1 MTQYGFMFDMNRCY
15 ACQACSIAC
24 KDWNGLEPGAEK
36 WMGVYEW
43 EQGTFPNIRLH
54 ALAFPCGHC
63 EDPACAKACPNGAL
77 YKEDEFGAVLVDQD
91 KCDGCR
97 KCYDACPYGAP
108 RFASDEPGTK
118 MSKCTMCVDRL
129 AEGMQPACTASC
141 PLRAFDFGPL
151 DELVEKYG
159 DVRKIETMPDPETT
173 MPNWVAKANPPK
185 EQLVP
190 YDAEKAVRLTKR
202 RTATDDVYAGDC
214 DSVTEFGADVMCI
227 RELRMKNATVAEV
240 MAATSSDQG

>member
-108 RFASDEPGTK
+108 QFDEDEN
-118 MSKCTMCVDRL
+118 MIVKCDACKALREDGRNPVCADACPMRAIEFGDVD
-129 AEGMQPACTASC
+129 E
-141 PLRAFDFGPL
+141 LRAKHGDAMS
-151 DELVEKYG
+151 ELPVL
-159 DVRKIETMPDPETT
+159 P
-173 MPNWVAKANPPK
+173 
-185 EQLVP
+185 
-190 YDAEKAVRLTKR
+190 
-202 RTATDDVYAGDC
+202 
-214 DSVTEFGADVMCI
+214 S
-227 RELRMKNATVAEV
+227 
-240 MAATSSDQG
+240 AATTRPNLLLHASPEAQRSDFNEVVL

>member
-43 EQGTFPNIRLH
+43 EQGTFPDIRLH

-97 KCYDACPYGAP
+97 KCYDA
-108 RFASDEPGTK
+108 
-118 MSKCTMCVDRL
+118 
-129 AEGMQPACTASC
+129 
-141 PLRAFDFGPL
+141 
-151 DELVEKYG
+151 
-159 DVRKIETMPDPETT
+159 
-173 MPNWVAKANPPK
+173 
-185 EQLVP
+185 
-190 YDAEKAVRLTKR
+190 
-202 RTATDDVYAGDC
+202 
-214 DSVTEFGADVMCI
+214 
-227 RELRMKNATVAEV
+227 
-240 MAATSSDQG
+240 

>member
-63 EDPACAKACPNGAL
+63 EDPACAKACP
-77 YKEDEFGAVLVDQD
+77 
-91 KCDGCR
+91 
-97 KCYDACPYGAP
+97 YGAP

-159 DVRKIETMPDPETT
+159 DVRYCEGMPAPDATAPAFLV
-173 MPNWVAKANPPK
+173 WNPREKQP
-185 EQLVP
+185 LVP
-190 YDAEKAVRLTKR
+190 YDAEEAIALNRQRGDLGTLFEGAEDLASFDEGTVRR
-202 RTATDDVYAGDC
+202 D
-214 DSVTEFGADVMCI
+214 
-227 RELRMKNATVAEV
+227 ELRMKHGTVVEFMRATRND
-240 MAATSSDQG
+240 MA